1 MISISALTTNSAVH
15 GQYLT
20 HAHSHITR
28 AVTAMDSLTPRPSP
42 PLTTALQAQTH
53 CSPPLHGNRS
63 DLSKQIMYF
72 FNKSKFLSLKNL
84 ALTIVVFQIS
94 LRSTMLQKRLTLSR
108 LSTHSYTCTTMMWK
122 LIFWWHNQPMNRAS
136 PPRRMELE
144 SILRLCHYNSETQLS
159 QERGL

>member
-1 MISISALTTNSAVH
+1 MMISISALTTNSAVY

-28 AVTAMDSLTPRPSP
+28 AVTAMDSLTPHPSP

-53 CSPPLHGNRS
+53 RSPPLHGNRS

-84 ALTIVVFQIS
+84 ALTIVVFQIF
-94 LRSTMLQKRLTLSR
+94 LRSTMLQKRLTVTSNRLLTLSR
-108 LSTHSYTCTTMMWK
+108 LSTHALRWCGNW
-122 LIFWWHNQPMNRAS
+122 LWWHNQPMRKAS
-136 PPRRMELE
+136 SPRRMELE
-144 SILRLCHYNSETQLS
+144 SILRLCH
-159 QERGL
+159 